1 MIFLKNTKNDVL
13 TLTADNSNIIKWKC
27 NISYAVHTN
36 MKSHTGAY
44 MTLGQGT
51 VTSVR
56 KKQKLNTRSST
67 EAELVGSD
75 DIMGDILWSQKFL
88 EA

>member
-1 MIFLKNTKNDVL
+1 
-13 TLTADNSNIIKWKC
+13 
-27 NISYAVHTN
+27 
-36 MKSHTGAY
+36 

-51 VTSVR
+51 VTSIS

-88 EA
+88 EAQGYKVKHNILEQDNNSTIILQQNRNQNQSQCTRHLDICYF